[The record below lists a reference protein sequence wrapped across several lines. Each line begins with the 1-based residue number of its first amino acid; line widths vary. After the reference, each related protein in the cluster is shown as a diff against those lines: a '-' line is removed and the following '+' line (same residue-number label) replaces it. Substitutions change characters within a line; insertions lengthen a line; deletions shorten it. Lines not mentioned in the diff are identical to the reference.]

1 MAFNALMPGE
11 HDWMKN
17 ARMSSSATPGYTP
30 PQDDFASLMVSL
42 GGSPLRAPKPA
53 PAQAP
58 QKKNRPILNALGTYL
73 QFAAPEQYEAGRTA
87 RMNRDYQNALAGGDM
102 EKAAQY
108 RLQMGDFEGAKQI
121 QDYTAGQSAEARK
134 QEAQGV
140 YQLFTSMQPAQIN
153 DYAMQDPAGFER
165 MTGMT
170 SEEYLASAQQMQQVG
185 MTPEQFHQYVIGKA
199 QAELGMEAQTAEYMA
214 PIEGVDANGNP
225 VYYQP
230 SKTGQGRRI
239 EDVMPVKQEADYAS
253 AADATG
259 VRRYTEGPNIGQP
272 VPGFET
278 PRPERGGMQVSVD
291 ENGNPVIVFGAP
303 GQGSAFGK
311 SGDSLGSKVFGDALD
326 QSGTADNTLAMFN
339 RAERILSGGYNTGAL
354 ADIKGRTG
362 AIANDLGITIPGFS
376 SGRAVADYEE
386 FSSINKQLAAQM
398 LKLFGGSDTERELA
412 ISISSNIGPGM
423 GDETNRRMIE
433 AGKQIIERQ
442 RSKPEF
448 IAQWTRRYGSLDAI
462 NPETGLGF
470 QATWDRFLQDEMAS
484 MTGAASDTRQ
494 VAVEGAA
501 QSWTPDKEA
510 RLKEIEAILKGGQ

>member
-42 GGSPLRAPKPA
+42 GGSPSRAPKPA

-199 QAELGMEAQTAEYMA
+199 QAELGMESKPTEYGLDLIPVQGA
-214 PIEGVDANGNP
+214 DGKIQYVQASKAGGVRPVEG
-225 VYYQP
+225 YQP
-230 SKTGQGRRI
+230 VPETPDLPEGMRLTADGQYEWIPGYLEAQEKLRRAGASSTNITLPGEKGENKFQEGLGTQAATNFQTIVDQGR
-239 EDVMPVKQEADYAS
+239 AAS
-253 AADATG
+253 AAIGNLDTMETLLDSIDYTG
-259 VRRYTEGPNIGQP
+259 FGGDTLLQVQRAGAML
-272 VPGFET
+272 GFEI
-278 PRPERGGMQVSVD
+278 PDLPAKEAAKR
-291 ENGNPVIVFGAP
+291 
-303 GQGSAFGK
+303 
-311 SGDSLGSKVFGDALD
+311 
-326 QSGTADNTLAMFN
+326 
-339 RAERILSGGYNTGAL
+339 LSSQMAL
-354 ADIKGRTG
+354 ALKT
-362 AIANDLGITIPGFS
+362 DLPGPMSNADREFLLSIPPNLNS
-376 SGRAVADYEE
+376 T
-386 FSSINKQLAAQM
+386 Q
-398 LKLFGGSDTERELA
+398 
-412 ISISSNIGPGM
+412 
-423 GDETNRRMIE
+423 
-433 AGKQIIERQ
+433 AGN
-442 RSKPEF
+442 
-448 IAQWTRRYGSLDAI
+448 DAI
-462 NPETGLGF
+462 LFILRKREERKQDMMRSLL
-470 QATWDRFLQDEMAS
+470 QADPRSMEEYRAWENQYLQSTPPMFSAATQAS
-484 MTGAASDTRQ
+484 LLRALAGAS
-494 VAVEGAA
+494 GADSP
-501 QSWTPDKEA
+501 Q
-510 RLKEIEAILKGGQ
+510 